1 MFGRIRS
8 EFQCFEGKDQNSKV
22 WTDKVKIP
30 MFGRIRAEFQC
41 SKFVSKFECLE
52 AERKNSNV

>member
-8 EFQCFEGKDQNSKV
+8 EFQCLEGKDQNSKA

-30 MFGRIRAEFQC
+30 VFGRVRAEFQC
-41 SKFVSKFECLE
+41 SKLFKIRVKIRMFG
-52 AERKNSNV
+52 R

>member
-8 EFQCFEGKDQNSKV
+8 ELQCFEGKDQNSKV

-30 MFGRIRAEFQC
+30 VFGRIRAEFQC
-41 SKFVSKFECLE
+41 LKLFKIRVKI
-52 AERKNSNV
+52 